1 MPCFQKGVFAFVIN
15 INVLLQYRYQY
26 FDKVRKILTGNITN
40 APLRDRGG
48 KNKSRSLDSFSKNL
62 LITSKLFL

>member
-15 INVLLQYRYQY
+15 TNVLLQYRYQY

-40 APLRDRGG
+40 APLGDRGG
-48 KNKSRSLDSFSKNL
+48 KIKAVH
-62 LITSKLFL
+62 